1 MTRAGLPLLGMV
13 SALGMRLTAGRALRT
28 GARTAAAAIAAVL
41 TVEAANLIVPLA
53 AAVPVG
59 TATIAAAAAG
69 LILAAAALRLQR
81 VDVVTA
87 SRLIDVRLGLD
98 ERTSTAVELL
108 LAPGVPTPMGRRVI
122 ADATGRL
129 AAIRGADAFPLRVPK
144 EAAVA
149 AVLALLLA
157 AWALWVHGLTLP
169 GTPARRASDAVRQE
183 GRRIE
188 QFAQSLQSRAR
199 SERSVQTRRMAG
211 QMRELGSTLQRRP
224 DRPDA
229 LARVGELA
237 RQAEA
242 IRQQINERLR
252 ASGSSIPPA
261 GSPPEDL
268 FRRDAVQRQIRQ
280 LRELA
285 SRLRDPQA
293 SSQDL
298 LNRLGQ
304 ITREGEGTQ
313 PADAQRQLQQA
324 REQLE
329 RGNAPGAGEALTQA
343 LRELEGLDTL
353 LADQEGIRRAQQQ
366 LEQSREAIA
375 RGGQPSDQPSAEQQ
389 SGSDAAGVA
398 PGSNRPQQEESADG
412 SRPPQGPNEGV
423 TPGTGQVTEQLGA
436 PTARL
441 QAGRTRERV
450 TGAQREGEVTA
461 SEVTGAG
468 RQNSSRVGRSGVQ
481 PAPPRQVDEY
491 MERARIPARY
501 RALIRAYFQ
510 RLAQLR

>member
-1 MTRAGLPLLGMV
+1 MTTHAGHPLLGMV
-13 SALGMRLTAGRALRT
+13 RALGMRLTAGRALRT
-28 GARTAAAAIAAVL
+28 GARTAAGALAALLI
-41 TVEAANLIVPLA
+41 VEAANLIVPLA
-53 AAVPVG
+53 AVPLV
-59 TATIAAAAAG
+59 TATIAAAVAG

-81 VDVVTA
+81 VGAVTA

-188 QFAQSLQSRAR
+188 QFAQSLQARAR
-199 SERSVQTRRMAG
+199 SERSVQSRRMAG
-211 QMRELGSTLQRRP
+211 QMRELGSTLQQRP
-224 DRPDA
+224 DRPEA

-242 IRQQINERLR
+242 IRQQISERLR
-252 ASGSSIPPA
+252 ATAPSAPPA

-313 PADAQRQLQQA
+313 PAEAQRQLQQA
-324 REQLE
+324 RDQLE

-375 RGGQPSDQPSAEQQ
+375 RGGQPSDQQSAEQQ
-389 SGSDAAGVA
+389 SGSDAAPA
-398 PGSNRPQQEESADG
+398 PGSNRPQPEESADG

-423 TPGTGQVTEQLGA
+423 TPGTGQVPEKLGA

-441 QAGRTRERV
+441 QAERTRERV
-450 TGAQREGEVTA
+450 TGTQREGEVTA

-468 RQNSSRVGRSGVQ
+468 RQNSSRVGRSGTQ
-481 PAPPRQVDEY
+481 PAPARQIDEY